1 MHGRHNEDM
10 LLLLCIVTEHTR
22 GWARRRSTVA
32 RKNMALQ
39 DTVHGAI
46 DRW

>member
-1 MHGRHNEDM
+1 MDVAQHEDM
-10 LLLLCIVTEHTR
+10 LLLLCIVIEHA
-22 GWARRRSTVA
+22 GLGLVEGVA

-39 DTVHGAI
+39 GTVHGAI